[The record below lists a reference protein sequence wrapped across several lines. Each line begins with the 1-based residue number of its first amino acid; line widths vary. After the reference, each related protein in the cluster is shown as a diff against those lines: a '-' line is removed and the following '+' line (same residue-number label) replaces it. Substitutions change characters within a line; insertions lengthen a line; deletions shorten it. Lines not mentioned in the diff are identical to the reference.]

1 METTLH
7 ILVVDDHKDIRDLL
21 AKFLVKHGMRVTT
34 AADTTEARRHLKA
47 GAFDLLVL
55 DIMMPGEDGI
65 SLCRSLREGSAPPII
80 FLTAVAEDTDRI
92 VGLELGAD
100 DYVTKPFNPRELLA
114 RIRAVIRRAQSM
126 PQSRDAPSGEKLQ
139 FGQFIFDSDRREL
152 IDGREVV
159 TPLSY
164 GEFLLLSAFLHRPNI
179 VLTRDQLLDITRGRA
194 ANLFDRSIDNQVS
207 RLRRKIEE
215 DPKDPKIIQT
225 IWAADINSSVRS
237 SACDAAKPEKP
248 TYSLDACGAPPV
260 PGGRVS
266 VHFQRSEIENE
277 ERLASQHPYA
287 HRHRKRRDR
296 IHLRR
301 RS

>member
-34 AADTTEARRHLKA
+34 AADAAEARRHLK
-47 GAFDLLVL
+47 GGLFDLIVL
-55 DIMMPGEDGI
+55 DIMMPGEDGL
-65 SLCRSLREGSAPPII
+65 SLCRSLREGASSPII

-92 VGLELGAD
+92 IGLELGAD

-114 RIRAVIRRAQSM
+114 RIRAVIRRAQSI
-126 PQSRDAPSGEKLQ
+126 PQNRDAPPGERLK
-139 FGQFIFDSDRREL
+139 FGQFIFDADRREL
-152 IDGREVV
+152 IDDQEVA

-164 GEFLLLSAFLHRPNI
+164 GEYLLLSAFLHRPNI

-207 RLRRKIEE
+207 RLRRKIED

-225 IWAADINSSVRS
+225 IWGGGYKFV
-237 SACDAAKPEKP
+237 
-248 TYSLDACGAPPV
+248 GAV
-260 PGGRVS
+260 
-266 VHFQRSEIENE
+266 
-277 ERLASQHPYA
+277 ERL
-287 HRHRKRRDR
+287 
-296 IHLRR
+296 
-301 RS
+301 

>member
-21 AKFLVKHGMRVTT
+21 AKFLVKHGMRVTS
-34 AADTTEARRHLKA
+34 AADATEARRHLKA

-65 SLCRSLREGSAPPII
+65 ALCRALREGAAPPPII

-92 VGLELGAD
+92 IGLELGAD

-126 PQSRDAPSGEKLQ
+126 PQSREAPPGERLK
-139 FGQFIFDSDRREL
+139 FGQFIFDADRREL
-152 IDGREVV
+152 IDGKEVV

-164 GEFLLLSAFLHRPNI
+164 GEYLLLLAFVQRPNI
-179 VLTRDQLLDITRGRA
+179 VLTRDQLLDITRGRS

-215 DPKDPKIIQT
+215 DPKEPKIIQT
-225 IWAADINSSVRS
+225 IWGGGYKFV
-237 SACDAAKPEKP
+237 
-248 TYSLDACGAPPV
+248 GAV
-260 PGGRVS
+260 
-266 VHFQRSEIENE
+266 
-277 ERLASQHPYA
+277 ERL
-287 HRHRKRRDR
+287 
-296 IHLRR
+296 
-301 RS
+301 